1 MATLDDKLLGEKL
14 HYYCSSSEDE
24 GGSDTEEGEGG
35 SSRAAPA
42 PAPAPAPGPGAWD
55 GSSANTGPKGV
66 LKDWQRFKQLET
78 EMREEAEVERM
89 NLAKRLALT
98 CKSDNDEEK
107 DKKKEENVDRELEEL
122 LDDGFLESY
131 MQQRMQEM
139 IERTQNTTKRF
150 GTVKSLDT
158 GESFLAAVDQEDVKV
173 TVIILVYEPQG
184 PGCVAMQGCLDC
196 LAQEQPGV
204 KFCKILSTA
213 AGLSRHFKSSGVPAL
228 IIYRAGQLL
237 HSFVRMTDQ
246 LGEDFFASDVEGLL
260 LEHGLLPSK
269 EDVPKLIRGPAV
281 TRSGDSDDE

>member
-24 GGSDTEEGEGG
+24 GGSDTEEGGQ
-35 SSRAAPA
+35 SSRAG

-150 GTVKSLDT
+150 GTVKPLDT

-196 LAQEQPGV
+196 LAQEHPGV

-228 IIYRAGQLL
+228 IIYRAGKSMSVHL
-237 HSFVRMTDQ
+237 HSDT
-246 LGEDFFASDVEGLL
+246 
-260 LEHGLLPSK
+260 
-269 EDVPKLIRGPAV
+269 
-281 TRSGDSDDE
+281 

>member
-24 GGSDTEEGEGG
+24 GGSDTEEGG
-35 SSRAAPA
+35 SSRAA

-89 NLAKRLALT
+89 NLAQRLALT
-98 CKSDNDEEK
+98 CKSDNDEEQ

-150 GTVKSLDT
+150 GTVKPLDT
-158 GESFLAAVDQEDVKV
+158 GESFLTAVDQEDVKV

-196 LAQEQPGV
+196 LAQEHPGV

-228 IIYRAGQLL
+228 IIYRAGQ
-237 HSFVRMTDQ
+237 SV
-246 LGEDFFASDVEGLL
+246 
-260 LEHGLLPSK
+260 SK
-269 EDVPKLIRGPAV
+269 LKWL
-281 TRSGDSDDE
+281 T